1 MMLLV
6 KKIGNKMWENQ
17 LAKAMEIFP
26 NFIPTL
32 KTKIPIFKS

>member
-17 LAKAMEIFP
+17 LAKVMEIFP

-32 KTKIPIFKS
+32 ETKILIFKS